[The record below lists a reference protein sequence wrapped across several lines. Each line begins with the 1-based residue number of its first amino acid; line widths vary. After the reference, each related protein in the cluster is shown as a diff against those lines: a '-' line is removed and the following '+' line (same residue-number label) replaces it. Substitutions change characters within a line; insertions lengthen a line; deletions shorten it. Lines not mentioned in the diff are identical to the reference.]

1 MAPNAIQV
9 LIPGPVNVA
18 LYSKREFADVIKL
31 RLLRWGDYP
40 GLSEWAINVIT
51 SVPFK
56 GGRGRFECRREGDPR
71 TEAKIGVTLFESGGR
86 ATNQGERRPLESE
99 KVKRQI
105 LL

>member
-40 GLSEWAINVIT
+40 GLSEWAVNVIT

-56 GGRGRFECRREGDPR
+56 REAEGDLSAGEKAIRGRKPR
-71 TEAKIGVTLFESGGR
+71 
-86 ATNQGERRPLESE
+86 LE
-99 KVKRQI
+99 
-105 LL
+105 